1 LAVPA
6 AASGLR
12 LDVFVTHHWIESGL
26 SRSAI
31 QKLIADGHIKLNRQR
46 AKGSVRIREGDSVEI
61 EREIARDS
69 SLVAENLPLEILFED
84 DDCIVINKAAGV
96 VVHPAAG
103 KDRGTVV
110 NALLHHCPNLEAIGG
125 ERRPGIVHRLDKDTS
140 GVMIIAK
147 NPSALENLARQF
159 RNRTVE
165 KQYLALVAGQV
176 PGDKGVIDRPIGRH
190 RSDRKRMSS
199 RYALSRQRQAVTEW
213 QVVDRFHE
221 PSATTFLRL
230 RPKTGRTHQIRV
242 HLADFGFPIVG
253 DRLYGRSRAKNGAGT
268 TTILANF
275 PRQALHAERLA
286 VDHPGSKKRMEFV
299 APLPVDMRETL
310 AALGGQQDS
319 FTGYASKHMGL
330 TMKRVFRNIDL

>member
-12 LDVFVTHHWIESGL
+12 LDVFVTRQWRESGL

-31 QKLIADGHIKLNRQR
+31 QKLIADGHIKLNHQR
-46 AKGSVRIREGDSVEI
+46 AKGSMRICEGDSVEI

-69 SLVAENLPLEILFED
+69 SLIAENLPLEILFED
-84 DDCIVINKAAGV
+84 DDCIVINKAAGM

-147 NPSALENLARQF
+147 NPPALEDLARQF

-165 KQYLALVAGQV
+165 KRYLALVRGKVTGQQ
-176 PGDKGVIDRPIGRH
+176 GVIDRPIGRH

-213 QVVDRFHE
+213 QVVERFHE
-221 PSATTFLRL
+221 PSATFLRL

-253 DRLYGRSRAKNGAGT
+253 DRIYGRSHAKSSGETMTA
-268 TTILANF
+268 LANF

-286 VDHPGSKKRMEFV
+286 IDHPRSKQRMEFA
-299 APLPVDMRETL
+299 APLPADMENML
-310 AALGGQQDS
+310 AALRDPQDRLP
-319 FTGYASKHMGL
+319 GYTSQHMGL
-330 TMKRVFRNIDL
+330 TMKRVSRNINL